1 VAGRGREIRSDIA
14 WSNAERIV
22 VRGHDLPTEVLGH
35 MDLAAFSFLQLTGR
49 RPTDEQARV
58 YNALLITLVEH
69 GLTPSA
75 LAARLT
81 YAGAPESLQ
90 AAVAAGLCGL
100 GSVFVGTT
108 EGSAQMLA
116 EELGAG
122 GGDPDANPG
131 TNPDAYPGGTVDL
144 ERAAD
149 RIVAR
154 FRERKQLVPGLG
166 HPFHKPIDPRTPRLF
181 EIAAECG
188 LRGRYCDLMEHVALA
203 AERASGRALPVNA
216 TGAIGA
222 LCNELGL
229 PLKAVRGLG
238 VMARAIGLVG
248 HILEEAEQ
256 PIGVELWRRADDE
269 ASAHL
274 RAQAEGRADGP
285 GGAAAGARAN
295 GRADA

>member
-1 VAGRGREIRSDIA
+1 MAGRGKEIRSDIA

-49 RPTDEQARV
+49 RPTEEQSRV

-108 EGSAQMLA
+108 EGAAQMLA
-116 EELGAG
+116 EAQAA
-122 GGDPDANPG
+122 DPA
-131 TNPDAYPGGTVDL
+131 TDL
-144 ERAAD
+144 EAAAD
-149 RIVAR
+149 RIVAG
-154 FRERKQLVPGLG
+154 FRERKALVPGLG

-188 LRGRYCDLMEHVALA
+188 LRGRYCELMEQVAVA
-203 AERASGRALPVNA
+203 AERASGRSLPVNA

-248 HILEEAEQ
+248 HILEESEY

-269 ASAHL
+269 ASEHL
-274 RAQAEGRADGP
+274 RAQADG
-285 GGAAAGARAN
+285 
-295 GRADA
+295 

>member
-1 VAGRGREIRSDIA
+1 MARSSREIRSDIA
-14 WSNAERIV
+14 WSSADRIV

-49 RPTDEQARV
+49 AATPEQARV

-108 EGSAQMLA
+108 EGAAKMLI
-116 EELGAG
+116 EELGSADNPAG
-122 GGDPDANPG
+122 PEL
-131 TNPDAYPGGTVDL
+131 DL
-144 ERAAD
+144 AEAAA

-154 FRERKQLVPGLG
+154 HRAAGQLVPGLG

-181 EIAAECG
+181 EIARECG
-188 LRGRYCDLMEHVALA
+188 LHGRYVELMQLVG
-203 AERASGRALPVNA
+203 AEAQRVSGRELPVNA

-222 LCNELGL
+222 LCGELGL
-229 PLKAVRGLG
+229 PVRAVRGLG

-248 HILEEAEQ
+248 HILEESERPLA
-256 PIGVELWRRADDE
+256 VELWRRADDE

-274 RAQAEGRADGP
+274 REQ
-285 GGAAAGARAN
+285 
-295 GRADA
+295 ADA

>member
-1 VAGRGREIRSDIA
+1 MAGRGKEIRSDIA

-35 MDLAAFSFLQLTGR
+35 MDLAGFSFLQLTGR
-49 RPTDEQARV
+49 RPTDEQSRV

-116 EELGAG
+116 EELA
-122 GGDPDANPG
+122 GDPDG
-131 TNPDAYPGGTVDL
+131 TADL
-144 ERAAD
+144 AQAAD

-188 LRGRYCDLMEHVALA
+188 LRGRYCDLMEQVALA
-203 AERASGRALPVNA
+203 AERASGKALPVNA

-248 HILEEAEQ
+248 HILEESEQ
-256 PIGVELWRRADDE
+256 PIGIELWRRADDE
-269 ASAHL
+269 ASEHL
-274 RAQAEGRADGP
+274 RGQRESEHRPSVSEGGADRPRSRPSTQAQA
-285 GGAAAGARAN
+285 GG
-295 GRADA
+295 